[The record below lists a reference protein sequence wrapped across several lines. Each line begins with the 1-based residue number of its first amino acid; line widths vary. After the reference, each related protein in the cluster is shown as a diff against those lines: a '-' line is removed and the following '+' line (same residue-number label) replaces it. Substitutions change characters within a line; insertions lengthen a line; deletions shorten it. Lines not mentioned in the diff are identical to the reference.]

1 MAGVAFKVNR
11 ALLAVL
17 AVLAA
22 LVFVSYLTRTNLCQ
36 TKENTVRISELIAAS
51 IDLSERGGEE
61 VRAVRRGGSSIGQEV
76 KGKTSVHTKDYVTQG
91 DKRSHEA
98 IVAGLRARWA
108 NLKYVSEERVPVDST
123 SVACPSIQNP
133 EVIEVLRVVD
143 DPPIPLEDVLVWI
156 DPLDATQEYTE
167 GGERP
172 DLLRFVTVMMCVC
185 VKGEP
190 VAGVI
195 HQAFEGV
202 GGNGVTHWGWKGHG
216 FSRSI
221 QRQVDAAKSKAKG
234 KDVEKERVEAIVSRS
249 HAGDAKKEVG
259 VFCAMTCAPVCVGVW
274 GVWGGVA
281 TQVCSLHIV
290 GMPLK
295 CPGTEYVVVSLE
307 YRLTLPLVQLTLLLS
322 RPPFLPPSSPL
333 YVLVG
338 ENV

>member
-1 MAGVAFKVNR
+1 MAGKVNR

-17 AVLAA
+17 AVLGA
-22 LVFVSYLTRTNLCQ
+22 LVFVSYLTRTPNPNLCQ

-76 KGKTSVHTKDYVTQG
+76 KGKTSVDTKDYVTQG

-98 IVAGLRARWA
+98 IVAGLSARWA
-108 NLKYVSEERVPVDST
+108 NLKYVSEERVPVESA

-167 GGERP
+167 GGEHP

-249 HAGDAKKEVG
+249 HAGDAKKKVG

-274 GVWGGVA
+274 GGWGG
-281 TQVCSLHIV
+281 CSNT
-290 GMPLK
+290 GMLLAH
-295 CPGTEYVVVSLE
+295 CWHASEVPGH
-307 YRLTLPLVQLTLLLS
+307 
-322 RPPFLPPSSPL
+322 
-333 YVLVG
+333 
-338 ENV
+338 

>member
-1 MAGVAFKVNR
+1 MRLFRLIAARAQPIGKMAGKLNR

-17 AVLAA
+17 AVLSA
-22 LVFVSYLTRTNLCQ
+22 LLLVSYLTRTRNPNLCQ
-36 TKENTVRISELIAAS
+36 TKENAVRISELIAAS
-51 IDLSERGGEE
+51 IDLSQRGGEK

-76 KGKTSVHTKDYVTQG
+76 KGNTSVDTKDYVTQG

-98 IVAGLRARWA
+98 IVAGLKARWA
-108 NLKYVSEERVPVDST
+108 SLKYVSEEHLPVDST
-123 SVACPSIQNP
+123 SVACPSIQNL
-133 EVIEVLRVVD
+133 EVFEVLKVVD

-167 GGERP
+167 GGQHP

-190 VAGVI
+190 VAGII
-195 HQAFEGV
+195 HQAFEGD

-249 HAGDAKKEVG
+249 HAGHAKEEVS
-259 VFCAMTCAPVCVGVW
+259 VFCSMTCAPVCV
-274 GVWGGVA
+274 
-281 TQVCSLHIV
+281 
-290 GMPLK
+290 
-295 CPGTEYVVVSLE
+295 
-307 YRLTLPLVQLTLLLS
+307 
-322 RPPFLPPSSPL
+322 
-333 YVLVG
+333 
-338 ENV
+338 